1 MQLLWVCV
9 RISLGD
15 AHHMMVKNIG
25 SNPIAPTN
33 AKNRNKKILY
43 NGKGYYYRENE
54 LIYQR

>member
-33 AKNRNKKILY
+33 AKNRSQ
-43 NGKGYYYRENE
+43 ENF
-54 LIYQR
+54 I